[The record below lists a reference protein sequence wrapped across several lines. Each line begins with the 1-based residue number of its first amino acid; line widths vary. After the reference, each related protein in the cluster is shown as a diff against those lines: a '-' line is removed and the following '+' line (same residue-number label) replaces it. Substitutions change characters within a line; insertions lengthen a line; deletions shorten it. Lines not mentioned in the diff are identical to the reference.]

1 MVKAKL
7 RRKAERAERAG
18 KALARSSGGGGATTA
33 EDGLGVDAAAGSHQV
48 EDEMSRLTDH
58 HRRKV
63 KKRAAFLESAYTCVG
78 LGSFKL
84 GFVGKS
90 GDGAGVE
97 EGGVID

>member
-18 KALARSSGGGGATTA
+18 KALARSSGGGATA
-33 EDGLGVDAAAGSHQV
+33 DDVGDDAAAGSV

-63 KKRAAFLESAYTCVG
+63 KKRAAFLESTWNRIARRVILFTITIG
-78 LGSFKL
+78 
-84 GFVGKS
+84 
-90 GDGAGVE
+90 GDDWARRRR
-97 EGGVID
+97 

>member
-18 KALARSSGGGGATTA
+18 KALARSSGGGGAKA
-33 EDGLGVDAAAGSHQV
+33 EDGLGDDAAAGAV

-63 KKRAAFLESAYTCVG
+63 KKRAAFLESAYKCVG
-78 LGSFKL
+78 LRSFRS
-84 GFVGKS
+84 GFVRTS
-90 GDGAGVE
+90 GRGAGVE
-97 EGGVID
+97 DRGMID

>member
-18 KALARSSGGGGATTA
+18 KALARSSGSGGGGGATTTG
-33 EDGLGVDAAAGSHQV
+33 EDGLGVDAAAGGV

-78 LGSFKL
+78 LGSFRL

-90 GDGAGVE
+90 GRGAGVE
-97 EGGVID
+97 G

>member
-18 KALARSSGGGGATTA
+18 KALARSSGGGGGATA
-33 EDGLGVDAAAGSHQV
+33 EGGLGDDAAAGAV

-63 KKRAAFLESAYTCVG
+63 KKRAAFLESAYKCVG
-78 LGSFKL
+78 LRWFRS
-84 GFVGKS
+84 GFVGTS
-90 GDGAGVE
+90 GRGAGVE
-97 EGGVID
+97 DRGMND

>member
-1 MVKAKL
+1 
-7 RRKAERAERAG
+7 
-18 KALARSSGGGGATTA
+18 
-33 EDGLGVDAAAGSHQV
+33 
-48 EDEMSRLTDH
+48 MSRLTDH

>member
-18 KALARSSGGGGATTA
+18 KALARSSGGGGGATA
-33 EDGLGVDAAAGSHQV
+33 EDGLGDDAAAGGV

-63 KKRAAFLESAYTCVG
+63 KKRAAFLESAYRMNVSRCVG
-78 LGSFKL
+78 FGRGSWRRA
-84 GFVGKS
+84 
-90 GDGAGVE
+90 GAARGLKTE
-97 EGGVID
+97 E